1 MPFLTSDQLDYRKA
15 LPTKARAS
23 SQCWKQPAY
32 SRITM
37 TKDSKY
43 HNDMPTGAMT
53 GRVEAGWLPPWRPY
67 LSDLWEELIVWSKR
81 HHFEWVWIRQHER
94 HRENER
100 CDALARAIGELDRLD
115 FFGCEAVKKKSG
127 MLWGGWR
134 RRGCIKIGYKIPAQ
148 IIFALR
154 FPRQPPGMTEYWLG
168 FFAFALKGAAVRY
181 AEKVNLSRRAN

>member
-1 MPFLTSDQLDYRKA
+1 MPFLLSDQLDYRKA

-23 SQCWKQPAY
+23 SQCRKRPAY

-43 HNDMPTGAMT
+43 HNDMPTGLMT
-53 GRVEAGWLPPWRPY
+53 GRVEAGWLPPWRLY

-100 CDALARAIGELDRLD
+100 CDALARAIVKLWRKSPGCDGVVEGGED
-115 FFGCEAVKKKSG
+115 
-127 MLWGGWR
+127 
-134 RRGCIKIGYKIPAQ
+134 
-148 IIFALR
+148 ALR
-154 FPRQPPGMTEYWLG
+154 LVIKYQPKL
-168 FFAFALKGAAVRY
+168 FLHFIF
-181 AEKVNLSRRAN
+181 RANLPAWLNIGCGFSPLP